1 MIKNH
6 YLFSMYSFFFSMFSK
21 SHLFWCIYCTKL
33 EPISKIGNVTARAE
47 RVVALTKIVR
57 SEKAPR
63 TGEYASNPERKN
75 TPCISVLAGVKFLL
89 KKERVFFFRGSAL
102 DYSGSRRGE
111 MRTRFYQNYFLG
123 KGFGETSADFVFAF
137 VRAEEGSGEESARA
151 SLSDF
156 FGDGLSENL

>member
-75 TPCISVLAGVKFLL
+75 TPCISDLAGGKFLF
-89 KKERVFFFRGSAL
+89 KKERIFFCGGGSFFLLWCGFFPAA
-102 DYSGSRRGE
+102 GGVWGG
-111 MRTRFYQNYFLG
+111 MRAGIRFLIF
-123 KGFGETSADFVFAF
+123 SVA
-137 VRAEEGSGEESARA
+137 
-151 SLSDF
+151 
-156 FGDGLSENL
+156 GLCISIS

>member
-1 MIKNH
+1 
-6 YLFSMYSFFFSMFSK
+6 MFSK

-102 DYSGSRRGE
+102 QVFGQCVGLHYG
-111 MRTRFYQNYFLG
+111 LG
-123 KGFGETSADFVFAF
+123 KAKIFFSGGKDF
-137 VRAEEGSGEESARA
+137 
-151 SLSDF
+151 SLCL
-156 FGDGLSENL
+156 G

>member
-75 TPCISVLAGVKFLL
+75 TPCISVLAGVDFSL
-89 KKERVFFFRGSAL
+89 KKEKGFFFLGSTL
-102 DYSGSRRGE
+102 QVFGGCVGLEWGR
-111 MRTRFYQNYFLG
+111 
-123 KGFGETSADFVFAF
+123 GFGKTIFWGKDLPKLRLICF
-137 VRAEEGSGEESARA
+137 
-151 SLSDF
+151 
-156 FGDGLSENL
+156 

>member
-75 TPCISVLAGVKFLL
+75 TPCISVLAGGKFLL
-89 KKERVFFFRGSAL
+89 KKERVFFFKGSAL
-102 DYSGSRRGE
+102 QVFGQSVGAKCEQIVSKKCIEKLNSFFQTHFLQRR
-111 MRTRFYQNYFLG
+111 
-123 KGFGETSADFVFAF
+123 
-137 VRAEEGSGEESARA
+137 
-151 SLSDF
+151 
-156 FGDGLSENL
+156 

>member
-89 KKERVFFFRGSAL
+89 KKERVFFFLGSAL
-102 DYSGSRRGE
+102 QVFGQCAGLQYGLGKKKNCFSWGKDFLFFLRSFFAPRRGV
-111 MRTRFYQNYFLG
+111 G
-123 KGFGETSADFVFAF
+123 GGA
-137 VRAEEGSGEESARA
+137 G
-151 SLSDF
+151 
-156 FGDGLSENL
+156 